1 MTCIFL
7 LLLLVHSMT
16 FKLKTTKITD
26 KEEPSCTTPC
36 GETGITATVCK
47 THSNILK
54 QKHNTNL
61 VLNLGQTGNLAVP
74 SCLKTIGAASHWKP
88 IKFTKFM
95 IRTSPR

>member
-61 VLNLGQTGNLAVP
+61 VLNLGQTG
-74 SCLKTIGAASHWKP
+74 T
-88 IKFTKFM
+88 FM
-95 IRTSPR
+95 PEENWCCISLETYKIHIVHD